1 MELSNDLVTLDLE
14 TTGTWVER
22 DKIIEIGMVKCAKDG
37 TITHYEQK
45 VNPGMKIP
53 ATVVELTGIKQEDVQ
68 DAPKFHEVAQEV
80 LDFIGEA
87 DLAGF
92 NCERFDL
99 PMLEREMHEAGVQF
113 EWQKH
118 TIYDAQKIYHL
129 NEKRDLTAAYKFY
142 CDKDLSNAHSAM
154 ADATATF
161 EILKGQLER
170 YGKDDKMV
178 QLQEYNY
185 KTLADFFDNSRRF
198 RWWNGKLYPMFG
210 KYAKRY
216 SLQELCKK
224 DSKYLEWILNADFS
238 DEIKTLV
245 QNALH
250 GEFPIPPDDQK
261 KLQES
266 ES

>member
-1 MELSNDLVTLDLE
+1 MDLSNDIVTLDLE

-22 DKIIEIGMVKCAKDG
+22 DKIIEIGMVKCTTSG
-37 TITHYEQK
+37 EITRYEKK
-45 VNPGMKIP
+45 VNPGMPIP
-53 ATVVELTGIKQEDVQ
+53 ANVTELTGIRQEDVAE
-68 DAPKFHEVAQEV
+68 APKFHLIAQEV
-80 LDFIGEA
+80 LDFIGES

-99 PMLEREMHEAGVQF
+99 PLLEREMHEAGIPF

-129 NEKRDLTAAYKFY
+129 NEKRDLTAAYQFY
-142 CDKDLSNAHSAM
+142 CEKDLNNAHSAM
-154 ADATATF
+154 ADAEATF
-161 EILKGQLER
+161 EILKAQLKR
-170 YGKDDKMV
+170 YGSESQKLS
-178 QLQEYNY
+178 QLQEFNY
-185 KTLADFFDNSRRF
+185 KALAEFFDESRRF

-224 DSKYLEWILNADFS
+224 DSKYLEWIMNSDFS
-238 DEIKTLV
+238 DDIKTLV

-250 GEFPIPPDDQK
+250 GEFPIPPDDLK

-266 ES
+266 